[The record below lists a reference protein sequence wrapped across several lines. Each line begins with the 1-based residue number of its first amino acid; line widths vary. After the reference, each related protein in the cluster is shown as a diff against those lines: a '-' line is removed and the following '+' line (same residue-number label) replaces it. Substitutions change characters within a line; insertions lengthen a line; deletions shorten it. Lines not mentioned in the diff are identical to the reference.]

1 MNKYIKEIKIGN
13 VNIKNNVFLA
23 PMAGITDL
31 PFRHICKK
39 FNPGL
44 MYTEMVSAKGLV
56 YEDIKTN
63 KLLTL
68 LKDERPSA
76 VQIFGS
82 DKEDIIG
89 AIKKLNEI
97 EEIDIIDINMG
108 CPAPK
113 VTKNGDGSA
122 LLKDLD
128 KIDEITKV
136 AVETSKKPITV
147 KFRVGYKKDDN
158 VAVKVAKICEKNG
171 VSAITVHGRT
181 KEQMYTG
188 INNLDVI
195 KEVKEAVNI
204 PVIGNGD
211 VVSIETANKMFEYTK
226 VDGIMIARGA
236 MGRPW
241 IFEEILTGKNTKLTM
256 QDKLDIMLEH
266 IDVAT
271 KYYGEKKAVPELR
284 KHIACYLKG
293 LKNSSYVKD
302 LINRETSKEEVK
314 RLLVE
319 YFKTLDGKALTE

>member
-1 MNKYIKEIKIGN
+1 MNKYVKEINIGN
-13 VNIKNNVFLA
+13 VKLKNNIFLA

-31 PFRHICKK
+31 PFRYICKK

-44 MYTEMVSAKGLV
+44 MCTEMVSAKGLV

-63 KLLTL
+63 KMLTL
-68 LKDERPSA
+68 LENERPSC

-82 DKEDIIG
+82 DKEDIKK
-89 AIKKLNEI
+89 AIEKLNSI

-128 KIDEITKV
+128 KIDEILKVATKV
-136 AVETSKKPITV
+136 SKKPITV
-147 KFRVGYKKDDN
+147 KFRIGYYKN
-158 VAVKVAKICEKNG
+158 QNIAVEVAKICEKNN

-188 INNLDVI
+188 KNDLDAI
-195 KEVKEAVNI
+195 KAVKEAVGI

-211 VVSIETANKMFEYTK
+211 ITDIESAKHMFEYTG

-241 IFEEILTGKNTKLTM
+241 IFHELINDREYNISNKERLE
-256 QDKLDIMLEH
+256 IMLKH
-266 IDVAT
+266 IDEAVE
-271 KYYGEKKAVPELR
+271 YYSEKRAVPELR
-284 KHIACYLKG
+284 KHIACYLRG
-293 LKNSSYVKD
+293 LKNSASIKD
-302 LINRETSKEEVK
+302 LINRETSKENVK
-314 RLLVE
+314 NLLIE
-319 YFKTLDGKALTE
+319 YFESLEI

>member
-1 MNKYIKEIKIGN
+1 MNEYIKEINIGN
-13 VNIKNNVFLA
+13 VKIKNNVFLA

-31 PFRHICKK
+31 PFRYICKK

-82 DKEDIIG
+82 DVNDIKG
-89 AIKKLNEI
+89 AIEKLNEI

-122 LLKDLD
+122 LLKDLE
-128 KIDEITKV
+128 KIDQITKM
-136 AVETSKKPITV
+136 AVRTSKKPVTV
-147 KFRVGYKKDDN
+147 KFRIGYSKTDN
-158 VAVKVAKICEKNG
+158 VTVQVAKICEKNG
-171 VSAITVHGRT
+171 ISAITVHGRT

-188 INNLDVI
+188 INNLDAI
-195 KEVKEAVNI
+195 KEVKEAVSI

-211 VVSIETANKMFEYTK
+211 VVDIESARKMFEYTK

-236 MGRPW
+236 MGHPW
-241 IFEEILTGKNTKLTM
+241 IFEEILKQKEINLSNKE
-256 QDKLDIMLEH
+256 KLDILLEH
-266 IDVAT
+266 IDTAVE
-271 KYYGEKKAVPELR
+271 YYGEKKAVPELR

-293 LKNSSYVKD
+293 LKNSAGVKD
-302 LINRETSKEEVK
+302 LINRETSKDEVK

-319 YFKTLDGKALTE
+319 YFDTI

>member
-1 MNKYIKEIKIGN
+1 MNKYIKEISIGN
-13 VNIKNNVFLA
+13 VKLKNNVFLA

-31 PFRHICKK
+31 PFRYICKK

-44 MYTEMVSAKGLV
+44 MCTEMVSAKGLV

-63 KLLTL
+63 KMLTL
-68 LKDERPSA
+68 LENERPSC

-82 DKEDIIG
+82 DKEDIKK
-89 AIKKLNEI
+89 AIEKLNSI

-128 KIDEITKV
+128 KIDEILKVATKV
-136 AVETSKKPITV
+136 SKKPITV
-147 KFRVGYKKDDN
+147 KFRIGYYKN
-158 VAVKVAKICEKNG
+158 QNIAVEVAKICEKNN

-188 INNLDVI
+188 KNDLDAI
-195 KEVKEAVNI
+195 KAVKEAVGI

-211 VVSIETANKMFEYTK
+211 ITDIESAKHMFEYTG

-241 IFEEILTGKNTKLTM
+241 IFHELINDREYNISNKERLE
-256 QDKLDIMLEH
+256 IMLKH
-266 IDVAT
+266 IDEAVE
-271 KYYGEKKAVPELR
+271 YYSEKRAVPELR
-284 KHIACYLKG
+284 KHIACYLRG
-293 LKNSSYVKD
+293 LKNSASIKD
-302 LINRETSKEEVK
+302 LINRETSKENVK
-314 RLLVE
+314 NLLIE
-319 YFKTLDGKALTE
+319 YFESLEI

>member
-1 MNKYIKEIKIGN
+1 MNEYIKEINIGN
-13 VNIKNNVFLA
+13 VKIKNNVFLA

-31 PFRHICKK
+31 PFRYICKK

-82 DKEDIIG
+82 DVNDIKG
-89 AIKKLNEI
+89 AIEKLNEI

-122 LLKDLD
+122 LLKDLE
-128 KIDEITKV
+128 KIDQITKM
-136 AVETSKKPITV
+136 AVRTSKKPVTV
-147 KFRVGYKKDDN
+147 KFRIGYSKTDN
-158 VAVKVAKICEKNG
+158 VAVEVAKICEKNG
-171 VSAITVHGRT
+171 ISAITVHGRT

-188 INNLDVI
+188 INNLDAI
-195 KEVKEAVNI
+195 KEVKEAVSI

-211 VVSIETANKMFEYTK
+211 VVDIESARKMFEYTK

-236 MGRPW
+236 MGHPW
-241 IFEEILTGKNTKLTM
+241 IFEEILKQKEINLSNKE
-256 QDKLDIMLEH
+256 KLDILLEH
-266 IDVAT
+266 IDTAVE
-271 KYYGEKKAVPELR
+271 YYGEKKAVPELR

-293 LKNSSYVKD
+293 LKNSAGVKD
-302 LINRETSKEEVK
+302 LINRETSKDEVK

-319 YFKTLDGKALTE
+319 YFEMIGM

>member
-1 MNKYIKEIKIGN
+1 MNEYIKEINIGN
-13 VNIKNNVFLA
+13 VKIKNNVFLA

-31 PFRHICKK
+31 PFRYICKK
-39 FNPGL
+39 FKPGL

-82 DKEDIIG
+82 EIEDIKG
-89 AIKKLNEI
+89 AIEKLNEI

-128 KIDEITKV
+128 KIDRITKV
-136 AVETSKKPITV
+136 AVETSKKPVTV
-147 KFRVGYKKDDN
+147 KFRIGYSKNDN
-158 VAVKVAKICEKNG
+158 VSVEVAKICEKNG
-171 VSAITVHGRT
+171 ISAITVHGRT

-188 INNLDVI
+188 INNLDAI
-195 KEVKEAVNI
+195 KKVKEAVNI

-211 VVSIETANKMFEYTK
+211 IVDISSARKMFEYTK

-241 IFEEILTGKNTKLTM
+241 IFEEIFEDKETNLSNKE
-256 QDKLDIMLEH
+256 KLDIMLEH
-266 IDVAT
+266 IDKAVE
-271 KYYGEKKAVPELR
+271 YYGEKKAVPELR

-293 LKNSSYVKD
+293 LKNSAYVKD
-302 LINRETSKEEVK
+302 LINRETSKDEVK

-319 YFKTLDGKALTE
+319 YFDTI

>member
-1 MNKYIKEIKIGN
+1 MNEYIKEINIGN
-13 VNIKNNVFLA
+13 VKIKNNVFLA

-31 PFRHICKK
+31 PFRYICKK
-39 FNPGL
+39 FKPGL

-82 DKEDIIG
+82 EIEDIKG
-89 AIKKLNEI
+89 AIEKLNEI

-128 KIDEITKV
+128 KIDRITKV
-136 AVETSKKPITV
+136 AVETSKKPVTV
-147 KFRVGYKKDDN
+147 KFRIGYSKNDN
-158 VAVKVAKICEKNG
+158 VAVEVAKICEKNG
-171 VSAITVHGRT
+171 ISAITVHGRT

-188 INNLDVI
+188 INNLDAI
-195 KEVKEAVNI
+195 KKVKEAVNI

-211 VVSIETANKMFEYTK
+211 IVDISSARKMFEYTK

-241 IFEEILTGKNTKLTM
+241 IFEEIFEDKETNLSNKE
-256 QDKLDIMLEH
+256 KLDIMLEH
-266 IDVAT
+266 IDKAVE
-271 KYYGEKKAVPELR
+271 YYGEKKAVPELR

-293 LKNSSYVKD
+293 LKNSAYVKD
-302 LINRETSKEEVK
+302 LINRETSKDEVK

-319 YFKTLDGKALTE
+319 YFDTI

>member
-1 MNKYIKEIKIGN
+1 MNEYIKEINIGN
-13 VNIKNNVFLA
+13 VKIKNNVFLA

-31 PFRHICKK
+31 PFRYICKK
-39 FNPGL
+39 FKPGL

-82 DKEDIIG
+82 EIEDIKG
-89 AIKKLNEI
+89 AIEKLNEI

-128 KIDEITKV
+128 KIDRITKV
-136 AVETSKKPITV
+136 AVETSKKPVTV
-147 KFRVGYKKDDN
+147 KFRIGYSKNDN
-158 VAVKVAKICEKNG
+158 VAVEVAKICEKNG
-171 VSAITVHGRT
+171 ISAITVHGRT

-188 INNLDVI
+188 INNLDAI
-195 KEVKEAVNI
+195 KKVKEAVSI

-211 VVSIETANKMFEYTK
+211 IVDIASARKMFEYTK

-241 IFEEILTGKNTKLTM
+241 IFEEIFEDKETNLSNKE
-256 QDKLDIMLEH
+256 KLDIMLEH
-266 IDVAT
+266 IDKAVE
-271 KYYGEKKAVPELR
+271 YYGEKKAVPELR

-293 LKNSSYVKD
+293 LKNSAYVKD
-302 LINRETSKEEVK
+302 LINRETSKDEVK

-319 YFKTLDGKALTE
+319 YFDTI

>member
-1 MNKYIKEIKIGN
+1 MNKYVKEINIGK
-13 VNIKNNVFLA
+13 VQIKNNIFLA

-63 KLLTL
+63 KMLTL
-68 LKDERPSA
+68 LKNERPSA

-82 DKEDIIG
+82 NKEDIVK
-89 AIKKLNEI
+89 AIEKLNEI

-122 LLKDLD
+122 LLKNLD
-128 KIDEITKV
+128 KIDEITKA
-136 AVETSKKPITV
+136 AVEVSNKPITV
-147 KFRVGYKKDDN
+147 KFRIGYYKDQN
-158 VAVKVAKICEKNG
+158 VAVEVAKICEKNK
-171 VSAITVHGRT
+171 VALITVHGRT

-188 INNLDVI
+188 KNNLDAI
-195 KEVKEAVNI
+195 KEVKEAVSI

-211 VVSIETANKMFEYTK
+211 VVDVASANYMFEYTG

-241 IFEEILTGKNTKLTM
+241 IFKEIMEEKEINLSPKERLE
-256 QDKLDIMLEH
+256 IMLEH
-266 IDVAT
+266 IDVAVD
-271 KYYGEKKAVPELR
+271 YYSEKRAIPELR

-302 LINRETSKEEVK
+302 LINRETSKEKVK
-314 RLLVE
+314 KLLIE
-319 YFKTLDGKALTE
+319 YFETLT

>member
-1 MNKYIKEIKIGN
+1 MNEYIKEINIGN
-13 VNIKNNVFLA
+13 VKIKNNVFLA

-31 PFRHICKK
+31 PFRYICKK
-39 FNPGL
+39 FKPGL

-82 DKEDIIG
+82 EIEDIKG
-89 AIKKLNEI
+89 AIEKLNEI

-128 KIDEITKV
+128 KIDRITKV
-136 AVETSKKPITV
+136 AVETSKKPVTV
-147 KFRVGYKKDDN
+147 KFRIGYSKNDN
-158 VAVKVAKICEKNG
+158 VAVEVAKICEKNG
-171 VSAITVHGRT
+171 ISAITVHGRT

-188 INNLDVI
+188 INNLDAI
-195 KEVKEAVNI
+195 KKVKEAVNI

-211 VVSIETANKMFEYTK
+211 IVDIASARKMFEYTK

-241 IFEEILTGKNTKLTM
+241 IFEEIFEGKETNLSNKE
-256 QDKLDIMLEH
+256 KLDIMLEH
-266 IDVAT
+266 IDKAVE
-271 KYYGEKKAVPELR
+271 YYGEKKAVPELR

-293 LKNSSYVKD
+293 LKNSAYVKD
-302 LINRETSKEEVK
+302 LINRETSKDEVK

-319 YFKTLDGKALTE
+319 YFDTI

>member
-1 MNKYIKEIKIGN
+1 MNEYIKEINIGN
-13 VNIKNNVFLA
+13 VKIKNNVFLA

-31 PFRHICKK
+31 PFRYICKK
-39 FNPGL
+39 FKPGL

-82 DKEDIIG
+82 EIEDIKG
-89 AIKKLNEI
+89 AIEKLNEI

-128 KIDEITKV
+128 KIDRITKV
-136 AVETSKKPITV
+136 AVETSKKPVTV
-147 KFRVGYKKDDN
+147 KFRIGYSKNDN
-158 VAVKVAKICEKNG
+158 VAVEVAKICEKNG
-171 VSAITVHGRT
+171 ISAITVHGRT

-188 INNLDVI
+188 INNLDAI
-195 KEVKEAVNI
+195 KKVKEAVNI

-211 VVSIETANKMFEYTK
+211 IVDIASARKMFEYTQ

-241 IFEEILTGKNTKLTM
+241 IFEEIFEDKETNLSNKE
-256 QDKLDIMLEH
+256 KLDMILEH
-266 IDVAT
+266 IDKAVE
-271 KYYGEKKAVPELR
+271 YYGEKKAVPELR

-293 LKNSSYVKD
+293 LKNSAYVKD
-302 LINRETSKEEVK
+302 LINRETSKDEVK

-319 YFKTLDGKALTE
+319 YFDTI

>member
-1 MNKYIKEIKIGN
+1 MNEYIKEINIGN
-13 VNIKNNVFLA
+13 VKIKNNVFLA

-31 PFRHICKK
+31 PFRYICKK
-39 FNPGL
+39 FKPGL

-82 DKEDIIG
+82 EIEDIKG
-89 AIKKLNEI
+89 AIEKLNEI

-128 KIDEITKV
+128 KIDRITKV
-136 AVETSKKPITV
+136 AVETSKKPVTV
-147 KFRVGYKKDDN
+147 KFRIGYSKNDN
-158 VAVKVAKICEKNG
+158 VAVEVAKICEKNG
-171 VSAITVHGRT
+171 ISAITVHGRT

-188 INNLDVI
+188 INNLDAI
-195 KEVKEAVNI
+195 KKVKEAVSI

-211 VVSIETANKMFEYTK
+211 IVDIASARKMFEYTK

-241 IFEEILTGKNTKLTM
+241 IFEEIFEDKETNLSNKE
-256 QDKLDIMLEH
+256 KLDIMLEH
-266 IDVAT
+266 IDKAVE
-271 KYYGEKKAVPELR
+271 YYGEKKAVPELR

-293 LKNSSYVKD
+293 LKNSAYVKD
-302 LINRETSKEEVK
+302 LINRETSKDEVK

-319 YFKTLDGKALTE
+319 YFDAI